1 MSKLRFGTDG
11 IRGVANRD
19 LSPDFA
25 LKLGRATG
33 RYIVEH
39 GLPRSIIM
47 GRDTRR
53 SGAMLGA
60 SFAAGACSVGV
71 QVHSVGIAP
80 TGAISWLTRHRGDA
94 FGVVISASHNP
105 APDNGIKFFQ
115 GNGSKASAESESW
128 IMAHLDDEVDLQ
140 PGDGVGFLSTG
151 PTPLEEYESWLVGL
165 VPERLDGMKIVMDC
179 ADGAAFE
186 VAPRVFAA
194 LGADL
199 TILNQEPNGDNI
211 NSRGGATKPH
221 IAQDRAKKESSV
233 AVSFDGDADRAVFS
247 DENGNLING
256 DRTMAA
262 WAAHWSDDGA
272 LSPPTVVGTVM
283 SNGGFATFL
292 EEQGITLY
300 RANVGD
306 KYVSRLMHETGAR
319 IGGEQSGH
327 IIFSSHG
334 PTGDGLVTALEFLRV
349 LRRTGKPASDF
360 SGAFANYPQILV
372 NVEVERRDGWDS
384 DESVRDALTEAE
396 VALKAAKGRLN
407 VRPSGTQP
415 MIRVMVEA
423 EDRPL
428 AEQTADHL
436 AAVLIASR
444 GGEVAGRVDLT
455 DALGD

>member
-1 MSKLRFGTDG
+1 MNQLRFGTDG

-25 LKLGRATG
+25 LLLGRAAG

-39 GLPRSIIM
+39 SLPRSIVM

-60 SFAAGACSVGV
+60 AFAAGACSVGI

-80 TGAISWLTRHRGDA
+80 TGTISWLTRHRGDA
-94 FGVVISASHNP
+94 LGVVISASHNP

-128 IMAHLDDEVDLQ
+128 IMAHLNDEVVLEAGQ
-140 PGDGVGFLSTG
+140 AVGVLTTG
-151 PTPLEEYESWLVGL
+151 PSPLQEYENWLVGL
-165 VPERLDGMKIVMDC
+165 VPERLDGMRIVMDC
-179 ADGAAFE
+179 ADGAAYE
-186 VAPRVFAA
+186 VAPRVFRA
-194 LGADL
+194 LGAEL
-199 TILNQEPNGDNI
+199 TILNDQPNGDNI

-221 IAQDRAKKESSV
+221 IAQAGARSSDTL
-233 AVSFDGDADRAVFS
+233 AISFDGDADRAVFS

-262 WAAHWSDDGA
+262 WAAHWSADGA
-272 LSPPTVVGTVM
+272 LTPPTVVGTVM
-283 SNGGFATFL
+283 SNGGFAAYL
-292 EEQGITLY
+292 EGQGIALY

-306 KYVSRLMHETGAR
+306 KYVSRLMQETGAR

-327 IIFSSHG
+327 IIFASHG
-334 PTGDGLVTALEFLRV
+334 PTGDGLVTALELLRV
-349 LRRTGKPASDF
+349 LKRTGKPASEF
-360 SGAFANYPQILV
+360 SNAFTNFPQILV
-372 NVEVERRDGWDS
+372 NVEVARRDGWDS
-384 DESVRDALTEAE
+384 DDVVTAALGEAE
-396 VALKAAKGRLN
+396 LALKAAHGRLN

-423 EDRPL
+423 ADRPL
-428 AEQTADHL
+428 AEKTADHL